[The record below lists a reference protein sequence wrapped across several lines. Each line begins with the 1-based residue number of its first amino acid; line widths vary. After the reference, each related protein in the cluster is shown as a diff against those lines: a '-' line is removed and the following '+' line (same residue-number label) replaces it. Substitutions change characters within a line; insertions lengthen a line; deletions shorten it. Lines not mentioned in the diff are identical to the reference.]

1 MSQNLQTL
9 ATEMSKAAPKAF
21 NSPDDVRQLPRGRLE
36 LIKIGAAAVGRAF
49 CGSVL
54 MLLAFVVLAGVLAMS
69 PAARAGDSSVESETV
84 VKQFLANWDARNLE
98 AMMASY
104 TEDSAVLMPQQKPF
118 KGKEQIHNLMK
129 GFVDDFS
136 KPGAVWDTYALM
148 AEGQIVYILWK
159 GETAANKFP
168 FGSNTFVVK
177 DGKIAYQTI
186 AFSPVA
192 K

>member
-1 MSQNLQTL
+1 M
-9 ATEMSKAAPKAF
+9 A
-21 NSPDDVRQLPRGRLE
+21 DVRKLLV
-36 LIKIGAAAVGRAF
+36 LIVT
-49 CGSVL
+49 
-54 MLLAFVVLAGVLAMS
+54 AGVLALS
-69 PAARAGDSSVESETV
+69 PAARAGDASTESEMV
-84 VKQFLANWDARNLE
+84 VKQFLANWDARNLD
-98 AMMASY
+98 AMMTSY
-104 TEDSAVLMPQQKPF
+104 TDDSAVLIPQQKPF
-118 KGKEQIHNLMK
+118 KGKEQIHGLMK

-136 KPGAVWDTYALM
+136 KPGAVWDTYALTT
-148 AEGQIVYILWK
+148 EGQVVYILWK

>member
-1 MSQNLQTL
+1 MSQTMQSLQT
-9 ATEMSKAAPKAF
+9 ASAKAEHKNFKAP
-21 NSPDDVRQLPRGRLE
+21 DGVRQFPKGRLE
-36 LIKIGAAAVGRAF
+36 LIKIGGATIGRAVF
-49 CGSVL
+49 GSARK
-54 MLLAFVVLAGVLAMS
+54 LLAFVMLAGILAMP
-69 PAARAGDSSVESETV
+69 PAARAADSSTESEIV
-84 VKQFLANWDARNLE
+84 VKQFLANWDARNLD
-98 AMMASY
+98 AMMMSY
-104 TEDSAVLMPQQKPF
+104 TDDSAVLLPQQKPF

-136 KPGAVWDTYALM
+136 KPGAVWDTYALTS
-148 AEGQIVYILWK
+148 EGQIVYILWK
-159 GETAANKFP
+159 GETATNKFP

>member
-1 MSQNLQTL
+1 MSQTMQSLHTASAGAEHKNF
-9 ATEMSKAAPKAF
+9 KAP
-21 NSPDDVRQLPRGRLE
+21 NGVRQFPKGRLE
-36 LIKIGAAAVGRAF
+36 LIKIGGATIGRAVV
-49 CGSVL
+49 GSAL
-54 MLLAFVVLAGVLAMS
+54 KLLAFVMLAGILAMP
-69 PAARAGDSSVESETV
+69 PAARAADSSTESEIV
-84 VKQFLANWDARNLE
+84 VKQFLANWDARNLD
-98 AMMASY
+98 AMMMSY
-104 TEDSAVLMPQQKPF
+104 TDDSAVLLPQQKPF

-136 KPGAVWDTYALM
+136 KPGAVWDTYALTS
-148 AEGQIVYILWK
+148 EGQVVYILWK

>member
-1 MSQNLQTL
+1 MLQNLQTL
-9 ATEMSKAAPKAF
+9 ATELSKAELKTFNAPDEVHQ
-21 NSPDDVRQLPRGRLE
+21 SPKGRLE
-36 LIKIGAAAVGRAF
+36 LIKIGGATIGRAVF
-49 CGSVL
+49 GPVL
-54 MLLAFVVLAGVLAMS
+54 KLLTFAVLAGVLALA
-69 PAARAGDSSVESETV
+69 PAARAGDSSAESEVV

-98 AMMASY
+98 AMMTSY
-104 TEDSAVLMPQQKPF
+104 TDDSAVLMPQQKPY
-118 KGKEQIHNLMK
+118 KGKEQIHSLMK

-136 KPGAVWDTYALM
+136 KPGAVWDTYALT

>member
-1 MSQNLQTL
+1 L
-9 ATEMSKAAPKAF
+9 ALKGEEDKMV
-21 NSPDDVRQLPRGRLE
+21 DVRK
-36 LIKIGAAAVGRAF
+36 LIALVAMAGA
-49 CGSVL
+49 
-54 MLLAFVVLAGVLAMS
+54 LALS
-69 PAARAGDSSVESETV
+69 PAARAGDSSAESEKV
-84 VKQFLANWDARNLE
+84 VKQFLANWDARNLD
-98 AMMASY
+98 AMMTSY
-104 TEDSAVLMPQQKPF
+104 TDDSAVLIPQQKPF
-118 KGKEQIHNLMK
+118 KGKEQIHTLMK

-136 KPGAVWDTYALM
+136 KPGAVWDTYAVT

-159 GETAANKFP
+159 GETGANKFP

>member
-1 MSQNLQTL
+1 M
-9 ATEMSKAAPKAF
+9 
-21 NSPDDVRQLPRGRLE
+21 
-36 LIKIGAAAVGRAF
+36 
-49 CGSVL
+49 
-54 MLLAFVVLAGVLAMS
+54 
-69 PAARAGDSSVESETV
+69 ESESV